1 MFRFRSGPSHA
12 SNSPPEPP
20 SPSPQI
26 TFKSAL
32 ERIRVNEQ
40 FFAGINVF
48 KVNQNGKLEPALF
61 TLSRDRFIIS
71 VLPRKLER
79 SKLER
84 VSSAG
89 SAGLLRPS
97 LLRSRIKSASSTGG
111 DSLDGAS
118 SIDTAVLSAAGSMS
132 TDTVNVGSIDRIQS
146 GQNTLKFELA
156 RYVKLSL
163 LFV

>member
-1 MFRFRSGPSHA
+1 
-12 SNSPPEPP
+12 
-20 SPSPQI
+20 
-26 TFKSAL
+26 
-32 ERIRVNEQ
+32 VNEQ

-79 SKLER
+79 

-118 SIDTAVLSAAGSMS
+118 SIDTTVLSAAGSMS

-156 RYVKLSL
+156 RYVKLCL

>member
-1 MFRFRSGPSHA
+1 MFTKFRAGASQANIPSH
-12 SNSPPEPP
+12 PP
-20 SPSPQI
+20 SPSQQI

-32 ERIRVNEQ
+32 ERIQVDEQ

-48 KVNQNGKLEPALF
+48 KVNSNGKLEPALF
-61 TLSRDRFIIS
+61 TLSKDRFIIS

-89 SAGLLRPS
+89 SVGILRPN
-97 LLRSRIKSASSTGG
+97 LLRSRIKSTSSTGG

-118 SIDTAVLSAAGSMS
+118 SIDTAVISAAGSNIG

-156 RYVKLSL
+156 R
-163 LFV
+163 